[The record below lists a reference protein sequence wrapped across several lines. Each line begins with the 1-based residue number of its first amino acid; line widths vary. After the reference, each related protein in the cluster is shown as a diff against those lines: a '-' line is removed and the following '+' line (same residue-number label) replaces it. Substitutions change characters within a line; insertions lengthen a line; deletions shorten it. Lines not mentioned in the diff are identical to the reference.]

1 MADPNVGLDE
11 LFEAAPAPKERARS
25 RAFGLRWW
33 LRRVIAALVVSGGVF
48 VVLYVIR
55 VGLPFLLIMVTALAV
70 LVLHGALGQ
79 VHEHPL
85 PPEVTGKGLEVTVED
100 RLYSGRA
107 SGAGGNGPLEGLRHS
122 VAPTDGVRYAINR
135 WDDRLNWGER
145 DGERFATIVLP
156 RLADLID
163 ERLRQRHGFTAK
175 ADPERARTILGE
187 DVWQFMTQ
195 RTARAASARDVASI
209 LAKVEE
215 L

>member
-11 LFEAAPAPKERARS
+11 LFDVAPAPKEKAPARP
-25 RAFGLRWW
+25 FGPRWW
-33 LRRVIAALVVSGGVF
+33 LRRAIVAIVVSAGVF

-55 VGLPFLLIMVTALAV
+55 VGLPFLLIVATVLAIMVV
-70 LVLHGALGQ
+70 HGALVL
-79 VHEHPL
+79 VHDDPL
-85 PPEVTGKGLEVTVED
+85 PAEVTGRGVEVTID
-100 RLYSGRA
+100 DHLH
-107 SGAGGNGPLEGLRHS
+107 GPLRGLRHS

-145 DGERFATIVLP
+145 DGARFAAIVLP

-175 ADPERARTILGE
+175 ADPERARAVLGE
-187 DVWQFMTQ
+187 DVWRLMTGPS
-195 RTARAASARDVASI
+195 TRAAAPRDIASI
-209 LAKVEE
+209 IAVVEG